1 MKDYPGKILEINL
14 STGSIS
20 SRAVEIDLIEKY
32 LGGIGFNARILYDE
46 IPAGTE
52 PLSEENVL
60 VFAAGTL
67 VGTPFPTASRTEA
80 SAKSPLTSQF
90 GTSNS
95 GAFFGIQ
102 LKTAG
107 YDALVVKGK
116 SLTPVYVAISD
127 EEVQI
132 LDAAFLWGKECWA
145 TVDILEKKHY
155 GAEIA
160 LIGPAGENLVR
171 FASIENG
178 RYDGWGRTGLGAVMG
193 SKNLKAIAV
202 KGTRG
207 RKVHDSAALLEAVR
221 KGQQLI
227 KSASSYI
234 AFTEYGTLN
243 ASIPYG
249 KNKAISAHN
258 FTLGTLP
265 DWKEIGGRQIVD
277 KYGSRH
283 VACQS
288 CIIACG
294 HWTEI
299 KEGKYA
305 GLKIKDLE
313 ITPVM
318 SFGATVGLNTEAIIK
333 ASEICQ
339 RYGVDMVS
347 AGGVLG
353 FAIELYKKG
362 IITTEEVGFELDFGD
377 DEAAFKL
384 LHQVIDREGIG
395 DILAEG
401 TKRAAEQFANADRYA
416 IHIKGMEIPMID
428 PRGRWSTWSLG
439 MLTNI
444 RGGDHLRCRN
454 PVENLRFNDKD
465 EEYMK
470 ERFGFKKPMYD
481 RLDMPE
487 DLKSQAIDLESDTVD
502 IAVMSKW
509 AEDLIN
515 LYNSVG
521 ICIRP
526 PVMEKVGPTI
536 IAEACRAFIGVDISA
551 ADLMK
556 SSERTWNLIKLFNL
570 REGEKV
576 DASKFPRR
584 FYEEDIDGNILN
596 EEKIQAVLEKY
607 YLVRGWDG
615 RTGKPDSNTLVRLN
629 LVDDLG

>member
-1 MKDYPGKILEINL
+1 MKDYSGKIM
-14 STGSIS
+14 
-20 SRAVEIDLIEKY
+20 EIDLSHGSIRIKDIEAQLVRQY
-32 LGGIGFNARILYDE
+32 IGGIGFNARILYDE
-46 IPAGTE
+46 IPIGADPFG
-52 PLSEENVL
+52 EENVL

-67 VGTPFPTASRTEA
+67 VGTPFPTASRSEA
-80 SAKSPLTSQF
+80 SAKSPLTGGF

-95 GAFFGIQ
+95 GAFFGLQ

-107 YDALVVKGK
+107 YDVLVIKGK
-116 SLTPVYVAISD
+116 SPQPVYISIND
-127 EEVQI
+127 EDVKI
-132 LDAAFLWGKECWA
+132 LSADSLWGKECWEC
-145 TVDILEKKHY
+145 VDYLEKKHY
-155 GAEIA
+155 GSEIA

-193 SKNLKAIAV
+193 SKNLKAITV
-202 KGTRG
+202 KGTKG
-207 RKVHDSAALLEAVR
+207 RKAHDPQALLNAVK

-227 KSASSYI
+227 KSASSYH

-243 ASIPYG
+243 ASIPYS
-249 KNKAISAHN
+249 NFKAISAHN
-258 FTLGTLP
+258 FTKGTLP
-265 DWKEIGGRQIVD
+265 NWKEIGGRPIVD
-277 KYGSRH
+277 RYGSRH

-294 HWTEI
+294 HWVELS
-299 KEGKYA
+299 EGKYA
-305 GLKIKDLE
+305 GIKMKDLE

-333 ASEICQ
+333 ACELCQ

-353 FAIELYKKG
+353 FAIELYKQG
-362 IITTEEVGFELDFGD
+362 IISEDDVGFELDFGD

-384 LHQVIDREGIG
+384 FHMIINREGIG

-401 TKRAAEQFANADRYA
+401 SKRAEEQFEQGDKYA
-416 IHIKGMEIPMID
+416 IQVKGMEIPMID
-428 PRGRWSTWSLG
+428 PRGRWSTWTLG

-454 PVENLRFNDKD
+454 PVENLRFNERD
-465 EEYMK
+465 EEYRK
-470 ERFGFKKPMYD
+470 ERFGFKQTMYEK
-481 RLDMPE
+481 LDMPE
-487 DLKSQAIDLESDTVD
+487 ELKRKTIDLEND
-502 IAVMSKW
+502 ITYIPEMSKW

-536 IAEACRAFIGVDISA
+536 IAEACQAFTGIEFTPAELMESA
-551 ADLMK
+551 
-556 SSERTWNLIKLFNL
+556 ERTWNLIKLFNL
-570 REGEKV
+570 REGEKAE
-576 DASKFPRR
+576 ASKFPRR
-584 FYEEDIDGNILN
+584 FYEEELN
-596 EEKIQAVLEKY
+596 GQVLDEGKIQKVLEIY
-607 YLVRGWDG
+607 YQLRGWDPKTG
-615 RTGKPDSNTLVRLN
+615 RPERATLKRLQ
-629 LVDDLG
+629 LEQPGE

>member
-1 MKDYPGKILEINL
+1 MKDYPGKIIEVNL
-14 STGSIS
+14 STGTIHSKQ
-20 SRAVEIDLIEKY
+20 VETDLLRQY

-46 IPAGTE
+46 IAAGTDALGE
-52 PLSEENVL
+52 GNVL
-60 VFAAGTL
+60 AFAAGTL

-80 SAKSPLTSQF
+80 SAKSPLTGYF

-95 GAFFGIQ
+95 GAFFGTQ
-102 LKTAG
+102 LKNAG

-116 SLTPVYVAISD
+116 SATPVYIVIRD
-127 EEVQI
+127 EEVEI
-132 LDAAFLWGKECWA
+132 RDAAFLWGKECWESI
-145 TVDILEKKHY
+145 DLLEKKHY
-155 GAEIA
+155 GAEFA

-193 SKNLKAIAV
+193 SKKLKAIAV
-202 KGTRG
+202 RGSRG
-207 RKVHDSAALLEAVR
+207 RKVHDPVALLEAVR

-243 ASIPYG
+243 ASIPY
-249 KNKAISAHN
+249 NNNNAISAHN
-258 FTLGTLP
+258 FTKGSLP
-265 DWKEIGGRQIVD
+265 DWKEIGGKQIVD
-277 KYGSRH
+277 KYASRH

-288 CIIACG
+288 CVIACG
-294 HWTEI
+294 HWAEI

-305 GLKIKDLE
+305 GVRVKDLE

-353 FAIELYKKG
+353 FAIELYQKG
-362 IITTEEVGFELDFGD
+362 IISSEDVGFELDFGD

-384 LHQVIDREGIG
+384 LQMIIEREGIG

-401 TKRAAEQFANADRYA
+401 TKRAAEKFAGADRYA

-428 PRGRWSTWSLG
+428 PRGRWSTWTLG
-439 MLTNI
+439 LLTNL

-454 PVENLRFNDKD
+454 PVENLRYNDKD
-465 EEYMK
+465 EEYRK
-470 ERFGFKKPMYD
+470 ERFGFKKLMYD
-481 RLDMPE
+481 HLDMPE
-487 DLKSQAIDLESDTVD
+487 ELKNKAIDIENDQVD
-502 IAVMSKW
+502 IAEMSRW

-536 IAEACRAFIGVDISA
+536 IAEACRAFTGIDFTAAGLAQSA
-551 ADLMK
+551 
-556 SSERTWNLIKLFNL
+556 ERVWNLIKLFNL
-570 REGEKV
+570 REGEKA

-584 FYEEDIDGNILN
+584 FYEEAIDGRILN
-596 EEKIQAVLEKY
+596 EEKVQVVLEKY
-607 YLVRGWDG
+607 YQVRGWDSQS
-615 RTGKPDSNTLVRLN
+615 GKPDDQTLARLN
-629 LVDDLG
+629 LNEQ

>member
-1 MKDYPGKILEINL
+1 MNDYPGKILEVNL
-14 STGSIS
+14 STRSIS
-20 SRAVEIDLIEKY
+20 SRKVEPELIKKY
-32 LGGIGFNARILYDE
+32 LGGIGLCARILYDE
-46 IPAGTE
+46 IPSGAD
-52 PLSEENVL
+52 PLGEDNVL

-80 SAKSPLTSQF
+80 SAKSPLTGQF

-107 YDALVVKGK
+107 YDALVIKGK
-116 SLTPVYVAISD
+116 AAEPAYLVINDD
-127 EEVQI
+127 EAKI
-132 LDAAFLWGKECWA
+132 LNAGFLWGKECWE
-145 TVDILEKKHY
+145 TVDILEQKHY

-193 SKNLKAIAV
+193 SKNLKAVAV
-202 KGTRG
+202 KGSRG
-207 RKVHDSAALLEAVR
+207 RNIYDTAAMLEAVK

-227 KSASSYI
+227 KSASSYM

-249 KNKAISAHN
+249 KFKATSAHN
-258 FTLGTLP
+258 FTKGTLP
-265 DWKEIGGRQIVD
+265 DWKDIGGRPIVD

-294 HWTEI
+294 HWAEI

-305 GLKIKDLE
+305 GLRIKDLE

-318 SFGATVGLNTEAIIK
+318 SFGATVGLDTEAIIK

-362 IITTEEVGFELDFGD
+362 ILTDEDVGFELDFGD

-384 LHQVIDREGIG
+384 LHQVINREGIG
-395 DILAEG
+395 NILAEG
-401 TKRAAEQFANADRYA
+401 TKRAAEQFEQADRYA
-416 IHIKGMEIPMID
+416 IHVKGMEIPFID
-428 PRGRWSTWSLG
+428 PRGRWSTWTLG

-454 PVENLRFNDKD
+454 PVENLRYNDKD
-465 EEYMK
+465 EAYMK

-487 DLKSQAIDLESDTVD
+487 ELKSKAIDLENDTVD
-502 IAVMSKW
+502 IPEMSKW

-515 LYNSVG
+515 LYNAVG

-536 IAEACRAFIGVDISA
+536 IAEACRAFIGIDINA
-551 ADLMK
+551 ADLME

-570 REGEKV
+570 REGEAV

-584 FYEEDIDGNILN
+584 FYEEDIDGNRLD
-596 EEKIQAVLEKY
+596 EAKIQAVLEKY
-607 YLVRGWDG
+607 YQARGWDRKTG
-615 RTGKPDSNTLVRLN
+615 RPEANTLDRLK
-629 LVDDLG
+629 LDDLDN